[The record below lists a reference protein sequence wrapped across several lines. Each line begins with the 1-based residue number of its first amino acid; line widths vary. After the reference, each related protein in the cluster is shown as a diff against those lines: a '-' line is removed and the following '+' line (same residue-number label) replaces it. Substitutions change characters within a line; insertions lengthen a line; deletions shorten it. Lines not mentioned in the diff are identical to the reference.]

1 MVSRS
6 DCRAVRTVRGPSAT
20 TTTAECDAA
29 RCNRGSCSSQTMLPS
44 LELNALSL
52 RVAED
57 ILTTAAEDKGS
68 EYKGVDEL
76 GTEVEGGWGLGKGA

>member
-1 MVSRS
+1 
-6 DCRAVRTVRGPSAT
+6 
-20 TTTAECDAA
+20 
-29 RCNRGSCSSQTMLPS
+29 MLPS